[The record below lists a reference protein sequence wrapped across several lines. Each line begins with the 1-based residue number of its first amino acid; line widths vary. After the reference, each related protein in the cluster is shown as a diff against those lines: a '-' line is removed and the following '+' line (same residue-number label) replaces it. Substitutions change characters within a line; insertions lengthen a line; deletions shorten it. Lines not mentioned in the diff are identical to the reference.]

1 MRRRLKAAT
10 TTSQTSSASV
20 ASQTTAPD
28 ASPTTSTDSTPTPNH
43 SQLPLPL
50 HTPAPDAHQPTSPVS
65 STAPEINF
73 PVLNTTPDAFETAS
87 PVSTTSP
94 VSSTSRTTYP
104 ISTLPTSGTTASTS
118 PTSRISTPYSPTAS
132 RTPSATPNRTPSP
145 AIRFTPPPKSFT
157 SFYSPSAA
165 PKTPIPETLCAT
177 PISSSHSPLETTTA
191 TTTTSVGAA
200 LPAPKAQTTTPA
212 VFVFSGKSTPSKVA
226 APLGSSPLPPR
237 AVNPGASPPCKCEPP
252 AGAKP
257 TLDTRALAEA
267 SRNLTQTL
275 KQLSSEVLTSRADP
289 AEVTILVTWLPAALN
304 VCRGVGDNVCFL
316 LPGHSQSSQTR
327 SHYRVHAP
335 SRQGGLLWNLL
346 STIIHI
352 LNDLLCAT
360 PQYRRHA
367 RQAHTFTVEASSGS
381 PPKQTT
387 TTATVDKSPVA
398 SDESTEET
406 NSLSLENQATRGK
419 MEHLRLIMEERRARR
434 RARREAR
441 VAPYTTQ
448 WSAKSESLSQA
459 GTSHEP
465 MDTDPSPS
473 EQQLCELNPPEPV
486 VA

>member
-1 MRRRLKAAT
+1 TGTL
-10 TTSQTSSASV
+10 
-20 ASQTTAPD
+20 
-28 ASPTTSTDSTPTPNH
+28 N
-43 SQLPLPL
+43 
-50 HTPAPDAHQPTSPVS
+50 PALQD
-65 STAPEINF
+65 
-73 PVLNTTPDAFETAS
+73 
-87 PVSTTSP
+87 
-94 VSSTSRTTYP
+94 
-104 ISTLPTSGTTASTS
+104 
-118 PTSRISTPYSPTAS
+118 
-132 RTPSATPNRTPSP
+132 
-145 AIRFTPPPKSFT
+145 RFGRPKRD
-157 SFYSPSAA
+157 
-165 PKTPIPETLCAT
+165 I
-177 PISSSHSPLETTTA
+177 
-191 TTTTSVGAA
+191 
-200 LPAPKAQTTTPA
+200 
-212 VFVFSGKSTPSKVA
+212 
-226 APLGSSPLPPR
+226 
-237 AVNPGASPPCKCEPP
+237 
-252 AGAKP
+252 
-257 TLDTRALAEA
+257 
-267 SRNLTQTL
+267 
-275 KQLSSEVLTSRADP
+275 
-289 AEVTILVTWLPAALN
+289 
-304 VCRGVGDNVCFL
+304 
-316 LPGHSQSSQTR
+316 
-327 SHYRVHAP
+327 
-335 SRQGGLLWNLL
+335 